1 LLELE
6 LIRSGYGKVEIIRDV
21 SVGVKE
27 GSIVS
32 IIGANGAGKTT
43 LLKTISGVVSNTGGD
58 IIFEGEQINDIPPHR
73 RVELGIILVPEG
85 RQVIAELS
93 VHDNLILGCYRNY
106 AKLGR
111 AGRKKLMDYVCELF
125 PVLGHRMTQLAGTL
139 SGGEQQM
146 LAISRALM
154 SEPKLFLMDEPS
166 LGLAPIVV
174 SEVLKVV
181 TDLNKQ
187 GLTVLMVE
195 QNAQIALEM
204 ADWAYVLEVGRIS
217 LEGKGTDLLEDE
229 NIKKSYLGI

>member
-6 LIRSGYGKVEIIRDV
+6 LVRSGYGKVQVIRDV
-21 SVGVKE
+21 SFEVKQ
-27 GSIVS
+27 GNIVS

-43 LLKTISGVVSNTGGD
+43 LLKTISGVVTKRGGD
-58 IIFEGEQINDIPPHR
+58 ITFEGKRINDLPPHR
-73 RVELGIILVPEG
+73 RVEQGIILVPEG

-93 VHDNLILGCYRNY
+93 VYDNLTLGCYRNY
-106 AKLGR
+106 VKLGR
-111 AGRKKLMDYVCELF
+111 AGRKKLMDYVCGLF
-125 PVLGHRMTQLAGTL
+125 PVLGRRMTQLAGTL

-181 TDLNKQ
+181 TDLNKE

-217 LEGKGTDLLEDE
+217 LEGKGVDLLENE